1 MEPNAVK
8 TVGLLPCDVAMFA
21 QGQQRNQR
29 LLASVGRGVEA
40 PEKLQIHCPGTGPL
54 DAAMKAV
61 RLQEL
66 AEFREQPRYE
76 IIYFTFAEDAGLDRT
91 LIPCFQYC
99 RLLLRPGGRGALL
112 LPGAGPGSLRGTLSA
127 YLPMSRYVARRS
139 YPADLLR
146 AAGFNDVQVLL
157 RPKAGRIVLGSRPST
172 PWRSGRCCGK

>member
-1 MEPNAVK
+1 MEPDAVK
-8 TVGLLPCDVAMFA
+8 IVGLLPGDVAMFA

-29 LLASVGRGVEA
+29 LFASVGRGVEA
-40 PEKLQIHCPGTGPL
+40 PKRLQILCPGTGRL
-54 DAAMKAV
+54 DAAMTAV

-76 IIYFTFAEDAGLDRT
+76 IIYFTFAEDVGLDRT

-99 RLLLRPGGRGALL
+99 RLLLRPGGRLAFL
-112 LPGAGPGSLRGTLSA
+112 LPGAGPGGLRGTLSA
-127 YLPMSRYVARRS
+127 FLPMSRYAARRS

-157 RPKAGRIVLGSRPST
+157 RPEAGRIVLGRRPSA